1 MTKATRLVDAAHSS
15 DPPTNTTIAAAN
27 TLRDPKRSATQ
38 PLIGMNTA
46 RLTRYDVSASLSA
59 SGFSPMSAAIA
70 GSDVVITVES
80 MFSMNSAQATISGM
94 RTARCKCDGGES
106 DAYAAREAHAEAAG
120 AK

>member
-1 MTKATRLVDAAHSS
+1 MATL
-15 DPPTNTTIAAAN
+15 NTV
-27 TLRDPKRSATQ
+27 RDPYRSATH

-46 RLTRYDVSASLSA
+46 RLTRYDVSASFSA

-94 RTARCKCDGGES
+94 RTARRKGRGRER
-106 DAYAAREAHAEAAG
+106 ARGAAASPCR
-120 AK
+120 